1 MYDAVPPKLKR
12 TLVTGWDFLA
22 VNHKEGSVGKIQHR
36 GLLGRRVVQMLPFF
50 LEIDLRHYRQP
61 PFAVYFSSPA
71 GAVFSTTHPVTQEPP
86 SSPSLGLARTISTFT
101 WVKSAA
107 IAPKA
112 ASTGAMRVTTPPTAT
127 PVVSGTS
134 KSTSS
139 SWLRTIR
146 RLTFPSAISSLVR
159 STSSL
164 PAISIC
170 SVKVCSSSVAAWS
183 IRLGCSLM
191 GRLPSLSSSGSS
203 IRRDLRCSGPPF
215 LAISPGRRE
224 RTMCGA
230 ILPYCRRRG

>member
-12 TLVTGWDFLA
+12 TLVKCWDFLA
-22 VNHKEGSVGKIQHR
+22 VNHKEGSVGEVQHR
-36 GLLGRRVVQMLPFF
+36 GLLGPRVVQMLPFF
-50 LEIDLRHYRQP
+50 LEIELRHHRQP

-183 IRLGCSLM
+183 LASTTEGIFLIRCFSLLC
-191 GRLPSLSSSGSS
+191 RLASHWRAPV
-203 IRRDLRCSGPPF
+203 RPAP
-215 LAISPGRRE
+215 
-224 RTMCGA
+224 
-230 ILPYCRRRG
+230 